1 MLQEYRGPGRPGT
14 SRIPRSAGE
23 HGTMR
28 GTMRGGDL
36 TGMRPGAAIA
46 LGKVTATLSRRLQ
59 QGGGTTMPG
68 RVARAVEPRLLPL
81 LSRRLRHGS
90 VIVAGTNGKTT
101 TARLLAHIMREA
113 GPPPP
118 PQRARAHP
126 AAGGGPAPAGDGR
139 PPPPAPGGD
148 APL

>member
-36 TGMRPGAAIA
+36 TGMRLGAAIA

-68 RVARAVEPRLLPL
+68 RVASAVEPRLLPL
-81 LSRRLRHGS
+81 LSRRLRHGTAS
-90 VIVAGTNGKTT
+90 VAGTDRQTT
-101 TARLLAHIMREA
+101 TAPLLAHIIEE
-113 GPPPP
+113 
-118 PQRARAHP
+118 
-126 AAGGGPAPAGDGR
+126 GGS
-139 PPPPAPGGD
+139 
-148 APL
+148 

>member
-36 TGMRPGAAIA
+36 TGMRLGAAIA

-113 GPPPP
+113 GRPPAHTPAARRRAPGPTPWRPEGAAPPPP
-118 PQRARAHP
+118 P
-126 AAGGGPAPAGDGR
+126 
-139 PPPPAPGGD
+139 
-148 APL
+148 